1 MHEPVSHPL
10 PLSAQLKVGAKL
22 VQPAE
27 LYDVPFTGELV
38 TVTVGLVV
46 SLHWAV
52 EVPPLTGIVAGIVGD
67 HPVNV
72 YPVFNGG
79 VGVEIDVPKFCV
91 TDAGEAG
98 VVAPLPANVYVYEI
112 GV

>member
-1 MHEPVSHPL
+1 M
-10 PLSAQLKVGAKL
+10 
-22 VQPAE
+22 
-27 LYDVPFTGELV
+27 
-38 TVTVGLVV
+38 
-46 SLHWAV
+46 
-52 EVPPLTGIVAGIVGD
+52 AGIVGD
-67 HPVNV
+67 HEVNV

-79 VGVEIDVPKFCV
+79 VGVEIDVPRSWV